1 MLTVLLTR
9 HGHTDRSEPEQYLGQ
24 HLPATL
30 SARGRKDA
38 RALARRLT
46 TVPIDRVVTSPLGR
60 AVDTANL
67 LVRGRATNV
76 ELDERL
82 TELDYGAWEGHPLD
96 EINKLFPGEYE
107 QYERDPATHH
117 VGGGES
123 GYEVVAR
130 LAPLFDELVGWGEAG
145 KAGAERTV
153 LVVGHSSVNRIALA
167 MLLGVDLND
176 YRRRFDQDWCNLTV
190 LRWPDRAS
198 GPRLL
203 LSNDQSHSRGMR
215 GVTWG

>member
-1 MLTVLLTR
+1 
-9 HGHTDRSEPEQYLGQ
+9 
-24 HLPATL
+24 
-30 SARGRKDA
+30 
-38 RALARRLT
+38 LARRLT